1 MLLSFSVIDW
11 LIDFIFCIDLVIDSY
26 WYNFIFSFNRC
37 SRRKNGCWGVSSCT
51 LSTTPPCSSTGS
63 NLLFSLHLSQVWYF
77 FLGLFTRVTYPILFL
92 FLRIK
97 LRTSFSF
104 AVTSVASVLFG
115 IFPCLR
121 VKLGLSFFCWL
132 QGQAT
137 FCFYI
142 SFGLPLIFAFLL

>member
-1 MLLSFSVIDW
+1 MFFSDIMLLAVLDFSHQCWRPRQGSFKLLYLLMLLSFSVIDW
-11 LIDFIFCIDLVIDSY
+11 LIYFIFCIDLVIDSY

-92 FLRIK
+92 FLRVK
-97 LRTSFSF
+97 LRTSFF
-104 AVTSVASVLFG
+104 R
-115 IFPCLR
+115 CDQ
-121 VKLGLSFFCWL
+121 C
-132 QGQAT
+132 GQ
-137 FCFYI
+137 CFI
-142 SFGLPLIFAFLL
+142 WNFSLLKG

>member
-1 MLLSFSVIDW
+1 MSFSDIMLLAVLDFSYKCWRPRQGSFKLLYLLMLLSFSVIDW
-11 LIDFIFCIDLVIDSY
+11 LIYFIFCIDLVIDSY

-92 FLRIK
+92 FLRVK
-97 LRTSFSF
+97 LRTSFF
-104 AVTSVASVLFG
+104 H
-115 IFPCLR
+115 CDQ
-121 VKLGLSFFCWL
+121 C
-132 QGQAT
+132 GQ
-137 FCFYI
+137 CFI
-142 SFGLPLIFAFLL
+142 WNFSLLKG